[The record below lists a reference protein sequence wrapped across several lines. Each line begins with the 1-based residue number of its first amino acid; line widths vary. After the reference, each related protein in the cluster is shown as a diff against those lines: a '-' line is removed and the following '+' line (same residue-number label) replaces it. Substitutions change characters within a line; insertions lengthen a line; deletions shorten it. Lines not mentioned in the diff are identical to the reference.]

1 MNVGGQF
8 GYRLH
13 QVFGEATLTA
23 ALLDRLTHQA
33 VILNCSWESYRL
45 HQSLRQQ
52 VTTSADAGPVP
63 KNC

>member
-1 MNVGGQF
+1 MSPE
-8 GYRLH
+8 RDTH
-13 QVFGEATLTA
+13 VFGDATLTA
-23 ALLDRLTHQA
+23 ALRDRVTHQA
-33 VILNCSWESYRL
+33 VIRNCRWERYRL